1 MKRVKTKVV
10 DSGGTVNNPHLS
22 ADSRGVVKCH
32 FVEQLQNDESNLI
45 IELITQGTETQI
57 LVKGQEIGLTEL
69 D

>member
-32 FVEQLQNDESNLI
+32 FVEQL
-45 IELITQGTETQI
+45 
-57 LVKGQEIGLTEL
+57 
-69 D
+69 

>member
-22 ADSRGVVKCH
+22 ADSRGVVKRH

-57 LVKGQEIGLTEL
+57 LLKGQEIGLIEL